1 MTETAKPAVPVNPG
15 APAGRRRGILLVI
28 TGIFLLLGVGFFLFW
43 SLVLSRRET
52 TDDAYVSGNLVTI
65 SSQVTGTVTA
75 VLADDT
81 QRVQV
86 GQELVRLDPTD
97 AQVALAQAAAA
108 LGQTVRQIQQQ
119 SATAAQRDAEVTHG
133 QVELV
138 QAQADLDRRSG
149 LLAAQAI
156 APEEL
161 AHAQASVDLARASLA
176 AAQRDANAAHAL
188 LGRTPVP
195 QQPTVLQAKASYE
208 QAWVNARRTSIVAP
222 ISGFIAQRSVQLG
235 QRVAAGQSLMTVIPL
250 QDLWVDANFKEGQL
264 GQLRIGQPATLR
276 TEVYGGDFVFHGHVV
291 GVSAGTGSAFSLLP
305 AQNASGNWIKV
316 VQRLPV
322 RITLDPGELRDHPL
336 RIGLTTDVAV
346 ATVDRSGPVLAP
358 LAGPQSAATTDIYAN
373 DFAAAARQADV
384 LISAAMT
391 QP

>member
-1 MTETAKPAVPVNPG
+1 MTDTATPAVPANPG
-15 APAGRRRGILLVI
+15 TAGRRRGILLII
-28 TGIFLLLGVGFFLFW
+28 TGVFVLLGIGFFLFW

-65 SSQVTGTVTA
+65 SAQISGTVTA

-97 AQVALAQAAAA
+97 TEVALAQAAAA
-108 LGQTVRQIQQQ
+108 LGQTVRQTQQQ

-133 QVELV
+133 QVELA

-156 APEEL
+156 APEEY

-176 AAQRDANAAHAL
+176 AAQRDAAAAHAVI
-188 LGRTPVP
+188 GRTPIA
-195 QQPTVLQAKASYE
+195 QQPAVLQAKASYE
-208 QAWVNARRTSIVAP
+208 QAWVNSRRTTIVAP
-222 ISGFIAQRSVQLG
+222 ISGYIAQRSVQLG
-235 QRVAAGQSLMTVIPL
+235 QRIAAGQSLMTVIPL

-264 GQLRIGQPATLR
+264 RQLRIGQPATLR
-276 TEVYGGDFVFHGHVV
+276 TEIYGGDFVFHGHVV

-322 RITLDPGELRDHPL
+322 RIALDPEELREHPL

-346 ATVDRSGPVLAP
+346 TTVDRSGPVLAP
-358 LAGPQSAATTDIYAN
+358 VAGPQSAASTDIYAG
-373 DFAAAARQADV
+373 DFAAAARQADA
-384 LISAAMT
+384 LISAAMA